1 MSNWFRTTLRTSVAL
16 ALIAAASSAA
26 AAPYRW
32 SFESSD
38 GSNGGLISGSFVFDG
53 TTYSA
58 WDVVTSQNPLQ
69 QQTDQATAHYT
80 NENSDLETF
89 AGGVHLWDRRRVIS
103 GDTFRAASELILH
116 FSPLLQ
122 DGNPVHGYLE
132 ETFRTPS
139 DREEYRSGNFSL
151 AGVPVAAPVP
161 EPEAALMGL
170 AGLALVAAAVAR
182 RRQPARP

>member
-1 MSNWFRTTLRTSVAL
+1 MSSWFRTTLRTSVAL

-38 GSNGGLISGSFVFDG
+38 GSNGGLIYGSFDFDG

-58 WDVVTSQNPLQ
+58 WDVATRQNPLQ
-69 QQTDQATAHYT
+69 QQTDDASAHYT
-80 NENSDLETF
+80 NDNSSLETF
-89 AGGVHLWDRRRVIS
+89 AGGLRLWDLRRVMA
-103 GDTFRAASELILH
+103 GDTFRAASELVLY

-122 DGNPVHGYLE
+122 DGNPVHGYME
-132 ETFRTPS
+132 ETFRTNP
-139 DREEYRSGNFSL
+139 DQEEYRSGNFTL

-170 AGLALVAAAVAR
+170 AGLTLVAAAVAR
-182 RRQPARP
+182 RRQPSRG